1 MSLNV
6 ALSTA
11 SRSLRA
17 IETQMAVSAANI
29 SNADVDGYTR
39 KSATKVTDVTAGVGT
54 GASVSAI
61 VSKVDPWL
69 LKSIVSAT
77 SSNGAASVDADYLD
91 RLGDALGSLSSDSDS
106 SGGTLATSLSSLSS
120 ALTELATTPESA
132 TLKSEVVGDLDD
144 ATAALRTTS
153 SEVQSLRQ
161 GADSDIADAVDTA
174 NTALSA
180 IDTLNDSIVRAKAS
194 GQSTADLEDQRMNKV
209 ADLAAVMGISYFTQA
224 NGAMVVYTSGG
235 APLLNSTVHPLSFTT
250 AGTVTSEAAYTGD
263 SANPGALS
271 GVMLDGT
278 DITGSIKTGSI
289 AALAALRDKT
299 LPAIQTQLDTLA
311 TSLRDTINTV
321 YNDGTASPP
330 PNSLTGSVTGL
341 GSSSA
346 LSASGALSVAVTDS
360 SGKTVA
366 ASTFDLSSYSDLGS
380 LVSAINTA
388 GLGLT
393 AAIDAT
399 TGGLT
404 LTATDATNGIALSG
418 GSVSSLNGAAL
429 SPAKSLSAALG
440 LNDLLT
446 GAGAETI
453 AVRSDVLASPDLLAT
468 SSLNT
473 GTAAMTAGGVAV
485 TAGSGTQVQAL
496 ADAINSAG
504 LASKAGDV
512 VSGVSSRLSAAK
524 EEASSQETT
533 LSTLTSSFSSKY
545 GVNVDEE
552 SAAISALENSYS
564 ASAQV
569 ISTAK
574 SMFDALLQAV
584 R

>member
-17 IETQMAVSAANI
+17 LETQMAVSSANI
-29 SNADVDGYTR
+29 SNADTDGYTR

-54 GASVSAI
+54 GATISAI

-69 LKSIVSAT
+69 LKSIVAT
-77 SSNGAASVDADYLD
+77 TSTKEAASVDADYLD
-91 RLGDALGSLSSDSDS
+91 RLGDALGSLSSDSAS

-144 ATAALRTTS
+144 AAAALRTTS
-153 SEVQSLRQ
+153 SEVQGLRQ
-161 GADSDIADAVDTA
+161 AADSDIADAVDTA

-180 IDTLNDSIVRAKAS
+180 IDALNDSIVRAKAS

-209 ADLAAVMGISYFTQA
+209 ADLSAVIGVSYFTQA

-235 APLLNSTVHPLSFTT
+235 APLLNSSVHTLSFDE
-250 AGTVTSEAAYTGD
+250 AGTVTS
-263 SANPGALS
+263 SATYPGGLS
-271 GVMLDGT
+271 GITLDGT
-278 DITGSIKTGSI
+278 DITSTIKSGSV
-289 AALAALRDKT
+289 AALVTMRDKT
-299 LPAIQTQLDTLA
+299 LPAIQTQLDSLA
-311 TSLRDTINTV
+311 TGLRDTINSV
-321 YNDGTASPP
+321 YNNGTASPP
-330 PNSLTGSVTGL
+330 PNSLSGSVTGL
-341 GSSSA
+341 DATSA
-346 LSASGALSVAVTDS
+346 LTATGSLSVAVTDS
-360 SGKTVA
+360 SGKTVG
-366 ASTFDLSSYSDLGS
+366 ASTFDLSGYSDLGA
-380 LVSAINTA
+380 LVSAINSA

-393 AAIDAT
+393 AAIDST
-399 TGGLT
+399 TGSVS
-404 LTATDATNGIALSG
+404 LTANNASNGVALSG
-418 GSVSSLNGAAL
+418 GSVSSLDGTAR
-429 SPAKSLSAALG
+429 SPAQSLSAALG
-440 LNDLLT
+440 LNDLLS
-446 GAGAETI
+446 GSGAETI
-453 AVRSDVLASPDLLAT
+453 AVRSDILASPDLLAT

-473 GTAAMTAGGVAV
+473 GTAALTAGGVAV
-485 TAGSGTQVQAL
+485 SAGSGSQVQAL

-504 LASKAGDV
+504 LAGKAGNV

-524 EEASSQETT
+524 EEATSQETT

-552 SAAISALENSYS
+552 SATISALENSYS

>member
-17 IETQMAVSAANI
+17 LETQMAVSSANI
-29 SNADVDGYTR
+29 SNADTDGYTR

-54 GASVSAI
+54 GATISAI

-69 LKSIVSAT
+69 LKSIVAT
-77 SSNGAASVDADYLD
+77 TSTKEAASVDADYLD
-91 RLGDALGSLSSDSDS
+91 RLGDALGSLSSDSAS

-144 ATAALRTTS
+144 AAAALRTTS
-153 SEVQSLRQ
+153 SEVQGLRQ
-161 GADSDIADAVDTA
+161 AADSDIADAVDTA

-180 IDTLNDSIVRAKAS
+180 IDALNDSIVRAKAS

-209 ADLAAVMGISYFTQA
+209 ADLSAVMGVSYFTQA

-235 APLLNSTVHPLSFTT
+235 APLLNSSVHTLSFDE
-250 AGTVTSEAAYTGD
+250 AGTVTS
-263 SANPGALS
+263 SATYPGGLS
-271 GVMLDGT
+271 GITLDGT
-278 DITGSIKTGSI
+278 DITSTIKSGSV
-289 AALAALRDKT
+289 AALVTMRDKT
-299 LPAIQTQLDTLA
+299 LPAIQTQLDSLA
-311 TSLRDTINTV
+311 TGLRDTINSV
-321 YNDGTASPP
+321 YNNGTASPP
-330 PNSLTGSVTGL
+330 PNSLSGSVTGL
-341 GSSSA
+341 DAASA
-346 LSASGALSVAVTDS
+346 LTATGSLSVAVTDS

-366 ASTFDLSSYSDLGS
+366 ASTFDLSGYSDLGS
-380 LVSAINTA
+380 LVSAINSA

-393 AAIDAT
+393 AAIDST
-399 TGGLT
+399 TGSVS
-404 LTATDATNGIALSG
+404 LTANNASNGIALSG
-418 GSVSSLNGAAL
+418 GSVSSLDGTAR
-429 SPAKSLSAALG
+429 SPAQSLSAALG
-440 LNDLLT
+440 LNDLLS
-446 GAGAETI
+446 GSGAETI
-453 AVRSDVLASPDLLAT
+453 AVRSDILASPDLLAT

-473 GTAAMTAGGVAV
+473 GTAALTTGGVAV
-485 TAGSGTQVQAL
+485 SAGSGSQVQAL

-504 LASKAGDV
+504 LAGKAGNV

-524 EEASSQETT
+524 EEATSQETT

-552 SAAISALENSYS
+552 SATISALENSYS

>member
-17 IETQMAVSAANI
+17 LETQMAVSSANI
-29 SNADVDGYTR
+29 SNADTDGYTR

-54 GASVSAI
+54 GATISAI

-69 LKSIVSAT
+69 LKSIVAT
-77 SSNGAASVDADYLD
+77 TSTKEAASVDADYLD
-91 RLGDALGSLSSDSDS
+91 RLGDALGSLSSDSAS

-144 ATAALRTTS
+144 AAAALRTTS
-153 SEVQSLRQ
+153 SEVQGLRQ
-161 GADSDIADAVDTA
+161 AADSDIADAVDTA

-180 IDTLNDSIVRAKAS
+180 IDALNDSIVRAKAS

-209 ADLAAVMGISYFTQA
+209 ADLSAVMGVSYFTQA

-235 APLLNSTVHPLSFTT
+235 APLLNSSVHTLSFDE
-250 AGTVTSEAAYTGD
+250 AGTVTS
-263 SANPGALS
+263 SATYPGGLS
-271 GVMLDGT
+271 GITLDGT
-278 DITGSIKTGSI
+278 DITSTIKSGSV
-289 AALAALRDKT
+289 AALVTMRDKT
-299 LPAIQTQLDTLA
+299 LPAIQTQLDSLA
-311 TSLRDTINTV
+311 TGLRDTINSV
-321 YNDGTASPP
+321 YNNGTASPP
-330 PNSLTGSVTGL
+330 PNSLSGSVTGL
-341 GSSSA
+341 DAASA
-346 LSASGALSVAVTDS
+346 LTATGNLSVAVTDS

-366 ASTFDLSSYSDLGS
+366 ASTFDLSGYSDLGS
-380 LVSAINTA
+380 LVSAINSA

-393 AAIDAT
+393 AAIDST
-399 TGGLT
+399 TGSVS
-404 LTATDATNGIALSG
+404 LTANNASNGVALSG
-418 GSVSSLNGAAL
+418 GSVSSLDGTAR
-429 SPAKSLSAALG
+429 SPAQSLSAALG
-440 LNDLLT
+440 LNDLLS
-446 GAGAETI
+446 GSGAETI
-453 AVRSDVLASPDLLAT
+453 AVRSDILATPDLLAT

-473 GTAAMTAGGVAV
+473 GTAALTAGGVAV
-485 TAGSGTQVQAL
+485 SAGSGSQVQAL

-504 LASKAGDV
+504 LAGKAGNV

-524 EEASSQETT
+524 EEATSQETT

-552 SAAISALENSYS
+552 SATISALENSYS

>member
-17 IETQMAVSAANI
+17 LETQMAVSSANI
-29 SNADVDGYTR
+29 SNADTDGYTR

-54 GASVSAI
+54 GATISAI

-69 LKSIVSAT
+69 LKSIVAT
-77 SSNGAASVDADYLD
+77 TSTKEAASVDADYLD
-91 RLGDALGSLSSDSDS
+91 RLGDALGSLSSDSAS

-144 ATAALRTTS
+144 AAAALRTTS
-153 SEVQSLRQ
+153 SEVQGLRQ
-161 GADSDIADAVDTA
+161 AADSDIADAVDTA

-180 IDTLNDSIVRAKAS
+180 IDALNDSIVRAKAS

-209 ADLAAVMGISYFTQA
+209 ADLSAVMGVSYFTQA

-235 APLLNSTVHPLSFTT
+235 APLLNSSVHTLSFDE
-250 AGTVTSEAAYTGD
+250 AGTVTS
-263 SANPGALS
+263 SATYPGGLS
-271 GVMLDGT
+271 GITLDGT
-278 DITGSIKTGSI
+278 DITSTIKSGSV
-289 AALAALRDKT
+289 AALVTMRDKT
-299 LPAIQTQLDTLA
+299 LPAIQTQLDSLA
-311 TSLRDTINTV
+311 TGLRDTINSV
-321 YNDGTASPP
+321 YNNGTASPP
-330 PNSLTGSVTGL
+330 PNSLSGSVTGL
-341 GSSSA
+341 DAASA
-346 LSASGALSVAVTDS
+346 LTATGNLSVAVTDS

-366 ASTFDLSSYSDLGS
+366 ASTFDLSGYSDLGA
-380 LVSAINTA
+380 LVSAINSA

-393 AAIDAT
+393 AAIDST
-399 TGGLT
+399 TGSVS
-404 LTATDATNGIALSG
+404 LTANNASNGIALSG
-418 GSVSSLNGAAL
+418 GSVSSLDGTAR
-429 SPAKSLSAALG
+429 SPAQSLSAALG
-440 LNDLLT
+440 LNDLLS
-446 GAGAETI
+446 GSGAETI
-453 AVRSDVLASPDLLAT
+453 AVRSDILASPDLLAT

-473 GTAAMTAGGVAV
+473 GTAALTTGGVAV
-485 TAGSGTQVQAL
+485 SAGSGSQVQAL

-504 LASKAGDV
+504 LAGKAGNV

-524 EEASSQETT
+524 EEATSQETT

-552 SAAISALENSYS
+552 SATISALENSYS

>member
-17 IETQMAVSAANI
+17 LETQMAVSSANI
-29 SNADVDGYTR
+29 SNADTDGYTR

-54 GASVSAI
+54 GATISAI

-69 LKSIVSAT
+69 LKSIVAT
-77 SSNGAASVDADYLD
+77 TSTKEAASVDADYLD
-91 RLGDALGSLSSDSDS
+91 RLGDALGSLSSDSAS

-144 ATAALRTTS
+144 AAAALRTTS
-153 SEVQSLRQ
+153 SEVQGLRQ
-161 GADSDIADAVDTA
+161 AADSDIADAVDTA

-180 IDTLNDSIVRAKAS
+180 IDALNDSIVRAKAS

-209 ADLAAVMGISYFTQA
+209 ADLSAVIGVSYFTQA

-235 APLLNSTVHPLSFTT
+235 APLLNSSVHTLSFDE
-250 AGTVTSEAAYTGD
+250 AGTVTS
-263 SANPGALS
+263 SATYPGGLS
-271 GVMLDGT
+271 GITLDGT
-278 DITGSIKTGSI
+278 DITSTIKSGSV
-289 AALAALRDKT
+289 AALVTMRDKT
-299 LPAIQTQLDTLA
+299 LPAIQTQLDSLA
-311 TSLRDTINTV
+311 TGLRDTINSV
-321 YNDGTASPP
+321 YNNGTASPP
-330 PNSLTGSVTGL
+330 PNSLSGSVAGLDATSALTATGS
-341 GSSSA
+341 
-346 LSASGALSVAVTDS
+346 LSVAVTDS

-366 ASTFDLSSYSDLGS
+366 ASTFDLSGYSDLGA
-380 LVSAINTA
+380 LVSAINSA

-393 AAIDAT
+393 AAIDST
-399 TGGLT
+399 TGSVS
-404 LTATDATNGIALSG
+404 LTANNASNGVALSG
-418 GSVSSLNGAAL
+418 GSVSSLDGTAR
-429 SPAKSLSAALG
+429 SPAQSLSAALG
-440 LNDLLT
+440 LNDLLS
-446 GAGAETI
+446 GSGAETI
-453 AVRSDVLASPDLLAT
+453 AVRSDILASPDLLAT

-473 GTAAMTAGGVAV
+473 GTAALTVGGVAV
-485 TAGSGTQVQAL
+485 SAGSGSQVQAL

-504 LASKAGDV
+504 LAGKAGNV

-524 EEASSQETT
+524 EEATSQETT

-552 SAAISALENSYS
+552 SATISALENSYS